1 MNTSRIAIEKL
12 EKKNLHN
19 ELMNAEISG
28 ALFGGVLAT
37 NTAVTCHTIDLI
49 DKSNL
54 SPKNKLIAYGI
65 NFGVYVAVTAVSMSL
80 HKKSQDRTYY
90 FTNKVV
96 ETANEGIV
104 DITVCEEENNG
115 YFC

>member
-28 ALFGGVLAT
+28 TLFGGVLAT
-37 NTAVTCHTIDLI
+37 NTAIAWHTIDLI

-65 NFGVYVAVTAVSMSL
+65 NLGVYAAITMAATAL
-80 HKKSQDRTYY
+80 CNKSQDRIYY

-96 ETANEGIV
+96 ETANEGI
-104 DITVCEEENNG
+104 IEEN
-115 YFC
+115 C